1 MSGCAAPQPRH
12 DGGRGAIAGAGEA
25 IEAKEAKRLKRL
37 TLNRKAAQ
45 NSRQR
50 KTERIQG
57 LEYAVVNLY
66 RENYQLQNVND
77 SLRKLLT
84 NDDAQRLLQEWIAAH
99 EETPLPAAVARSAPP
114 SETMPE
120 EGWPEASGPS
130 APPVLQSALPI
141 GPQAPLGSQAPL
153 GQQDQRP
160 REVQLEQQAS
170 RFDAD
175 VGMDDAGADAWFPG
189 HAEQQAVHR
198 LSPHAAPHSYHHP
211 QRHQHAPG
219 PPAKTGDTW
228 EGMRMGMGMGMG
240 MQLGMG
246 MESMEGSQVSSTE
259 GTLVTEGTSS
269 DTASMAGEAFVKAG
283 LFRLGSGKASMDY
296 AGDYATYPGTDA
308 GTDAGTV
315 RGGGGECE
323 RRPAGSSNI
332 VF

>member
-1 MSGCAAPQPRH
+1 M
-12 DGGRGAIAGAGEA
+12 AGAAEA
-25 IEAKEAKRLKRL
+25 IEDKEAKRLKRL
-37 TLNRKAAQ
+37 TLNRQAAQ
-45 NSRQR
+45 NSRLR
-50 KTERIQG
+50 KAERIQG

-66 RENYQLQNVND
+66 RENHQLRNVND

-84 NDDAQRLLQEWIAAH
+84 NDDAQRLLQEWIVAH
-99 EETPLPAAVARSAPP
+99 EKTPLPPAVAWSAPP
-114 SETMPE
+114 PSKMPE
-120 EGWPEASGPS
+120 EGWPGASGPS
-130 APPVLQSALPI
+130 APPVLQSALPL

-153 GQQDQRP
+153 GQRDQRP
-160 REVQLEQQAS
+160 RDVQLGQQAS

-175 VGMDDAGADAWFPG
+175 VGMDYADANAWFSG

-198 LSPHAAPHSYHHP
+198 LSPHAAPRSHHYP

-219 PPAKTGDTW
+219 PPAKTGETW
-228 EGMRMGMGMGMG
+228 EGM
-240 MQLGMG
+240 GMG

-283 LFRLGSGKASMDY
+283 LFRLGSEKASMDY
-296 AGDYATYPGTDA
+296 AGDYLSYSGTDA
-308 GTDAGTV
+308 GTDAGSV

-323 RRPAGSSNI
+323 GRPAGSSNI